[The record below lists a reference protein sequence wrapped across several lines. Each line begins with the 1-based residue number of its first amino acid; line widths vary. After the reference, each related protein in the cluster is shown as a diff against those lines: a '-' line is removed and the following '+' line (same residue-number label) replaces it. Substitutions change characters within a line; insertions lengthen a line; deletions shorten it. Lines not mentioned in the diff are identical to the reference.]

1 MSNVELKEE
10 LLDETFMWNKYGVMI
25 GYIKAPHAELVALKE
40 EIDTV
45 DDNGAGFAAL
55 IEIGSD
61 DELVEWKIEGDTF
74 EFEATYRDWS
84 AEWLKELSKE
94 NPHWN
99 IRCDVFLHEGDYSL
113 HRLENGVWF
122 DYEFP
127 TEEDEDGFTVITDPF
142 YRYWKKDAPK
152 VAVEIA
158 ENIGLDGEYWEAMC
172 LEIDEE
178 DDF

>member
-1 MSNVELKEE
+1 MSNEERKELKEE
-10 LLDETFMWNKYGVMI
+10 LLDETFMWNQFGQMS

-40 EIDTV
+40 EIE
-45 DDNGAGFAAL
+45 NGSFAAL
-55 IEIGSD
+55 IQVGSD

-99 IRCDVFLHEGDYSL
+99 IRCDVFLHEGGYSL

-122 DYEFP
+122 DYDFP
-127 TEEDEDGFTVITDPF
+127 TKEDEDGFTVIAGQYYPW
-142 YRYWKKDAPK
+142 WKKSAPK
-152 VAVEIA
+152 IAVEIA